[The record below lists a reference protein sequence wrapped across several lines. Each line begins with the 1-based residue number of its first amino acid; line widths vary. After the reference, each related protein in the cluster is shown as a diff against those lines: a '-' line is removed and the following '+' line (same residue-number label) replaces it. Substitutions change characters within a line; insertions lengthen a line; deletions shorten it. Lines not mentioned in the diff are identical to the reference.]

1 MKHTLLFAGSLALSY
16 AFAADLLA
24 AETPVNGT
32 YAYVDVK
39 NTSEY
44 DVMAAPVTLK
54 FDDVIALMNAYRGG
68 DIAAFEMQNAN
79 AESVLRAP
87 IDNAK
92 GLLRPLLGE
101 SKRPLAL
108 QADDLD
114 HDGTIDELTFLINL
128 KAGEQRRVQLEMVED
143 TTTERKFEKAVYALL
158 AHRDKDANGNETL
171 TPDTAISSTD
181 NDMYNQVA
189 LHGMVME
196 SGPVAYRVYFN
207 NKSTI
212 DVYCKTESRLEIE
225 TTRWHTTL
233 EDQEALGLG
242 ADVLLVGNSV
252 GVGSF
257 RDWNGNYAQ
266 HTTHFGR
273 RTQRIIAT
281 GNLRNVMELE
291 VNDWLLANGKTIDA
305 RIRFTQYAYHHD
317 VCVDVFL
324 SPNAR
329 HATFCSGVQKFPNDA
344 PYFAPVG
351 TPLIAIWGTDFPE
364 KDKKAYSIKRTVGL
378 AVAVDRANVTGER
391 EDYDNHLLM
400 MTPDANNHIRYWFTA
415 HSPLEDDGCKTS
427 NEFFKLLMKWYDN
440 ITKPLQVTLS
450 K

>member
-1 MKHTLLFAGSLALSY
+1 MKHFLLIVGILGFVC
-16 AFAADLLA
+16 AFSIDLKA
-24 AETPVNGT
+24 VDTPVNGT

-44 DVMAAPVTLK
+44 DLTAAPVTLK
-54 FDDVIALMNAYRGG
+54 IDEVVALMNAYRGG
-68 DIAAFEMQNAN
+68 EIAAYEIQNTN
-79 AESVLRAP
+79 GESVLSAP
-87 IDNAK
+87 INNAK
-92 GLLRPLLGE
+92 ELLRPLLGE
-101 SKRPLAL
+101 SKRPIAL

-114 HDGTIDELTFLINL
+114 HDGKVDELTFLIDL
-128 KAGEQRRVQLEMVED
+128 KAGEQRRVQLKMAEE
-143 TTTERKFEKAVYALL
+143 TERDRKFEKGVYALL
-158 AHRDKDANGNETL
+158 AHRAKDADGNETL
-171 TPDTAISSTD
+171 TPDTAISSTED
-181 NDMYNQVA
+181 DMYNQVA

-225 TTRWHTTL
+225 NTHWHTTL
-233 EDQEALGLG
+233 EDQEALGMG
-242 ADVLLVGNSV
+242 GDVLLVGNSV

-273 RTQRIIAT
+273 RTQRLVAT
-281 GNLRNVMELE
+281 GNLRNIMELE

-324 SPNAR
+324 TPNTR
-329 HATFCSGVQKFPNDA
+329 RLTFCTGVQKFPGNV
-344 PYFAPVG
+344 PYFAPIG
-351 TPLIAIWGTDFPE
+351 TPLIAIWGTDYPE
-364 KDKKAYSIKRTVGL
+364 KDKEKYSMKRTVGL
-378 AVAVDRANVTGER
+378 AVAVDRANVTGEI

-415 HSPLEDDGCKTS
+415 QSPLEDDGSKTS
-427 NEFFKLLMKWYDN
+427 KEFFKYLMKWYDG
-440 ITKPLQVTLS
+440 ITKPLQVTLT